1 MFLHFDD
8 VDFQYIYIFVASIL
22 KEVGHAFEVA
32 PVESNLRQHHVI
44 YYMPLN
50 YMALNGSNLMVLL
63 H

>member
-44 YYMPLN
+44 YYMPI
-50 YMALNGSNLMVLL
+50 
-63 H
+63 HK